1 MKQGI
6 YDRDGEVFAYV
17 EGSQVYNLE
26 GVPIG
31 YRRGQVIYS
40 RDDEKLWTV
49 EGDGLYVGGESIG
62 YLGSPMRYDN

>member
-1 MKQGI
+1 VKQGI

-49 EGDGLYVGGESIG
+49 EGDGLYAGGESVG